1 MDWNIQP
8 RSRFCSVCQK
18 KFVDKQTYSTI
29 LFDRGVDGYLRQDL
43 CLECKAKILNETDR
57 DEFDSQNNSR
67 SEPVIS
73 QWQGVFRLPVPP
85 KEETVQ
91 RDTVEVLLRKIVELN
106 DPHYENAAYILAAM
120 LERKRILKVKSVH
133 QRDLRKITVYEHPK
147 TGDIFTIMDPGLQIT
162 QLETVQREVCELL
175 EKGLPVESEALLV
188 ERHSH
193 LITPKV
199 ESDDIGL
206 FDSTRK
212 DI

>member
-57 DEFDSQNNSR
+57 DEFDFQNNSG

-133 QRDLRKITVYEHPK
+133 QRDFRKITVYEHPK

-175 EKGLPVESEALLV
+175 ERGLPVESEALLA

-193 LITPKV
+193 LIAPKV
-199 ESDDIGL
+199 ESDDVGL